1 MNSVSDA
8 PDLPNGNALQPV
20 NNRLK
25 EIFVRYYDRLL
36 YFATQYIHDKETAR
50 DLVQEAF
57 VTYWNQ
63 IDKVSPEETKIRNYL
78 YVSVRNACLK
88 YVRHHKVVDK
98 YHSRLDPDPSEESIA
113 LNNIIRSEVLG
124 EIYSAIESL
133 PESCRRISRMG
144 YIQGMKNQEIADE
157 LGISVN
163 TVKTQKQRALQ
174 LLRLRLQ
181 PQTFLAMLVIC
192 PFLGK

>member
-1 MNSVSDA
+1 MNSVSDV
-8 PDLPNGNALQPV
+8 PDLPNGNAPQPV
-20 NNRLK
+20 NNMLK

-57 VTYWNQ
+57 VNYWNQ

-88 YVRHHKVVDK
+88 YLRHDKVVDK
-98 YHSRLDPDPSEESIA
+98 YHSGLDPDPSEESMA

-124 EIYSAIESL
+124 EIYRAIESL

-144 YIQGMKNQEIADE
+144 YIEGMKNQEIADE
-157 LGISVN
+157 LGISIN

-181 PQTFLAMLVIC
+181 PQTFLAMLVAL
-192 PFLGK
+192 PFLDK